1 MRADHLLAQAE
12 QTKVTVVLADNDD
25 EGISFRS
32 APEWREAINHA
43 IQNKELKAELHP
55 LIGRDGK
62 PLHQEAKIRLK
73 LNGEWQTA
81 GYFLPWSRRL
91 SLLSNIDTAM
101 VSHLSGSPEQTTA
114 APIVIHISID
124 SIMNEDT
131 STQILSL
138 IEHRAASAQKFRLE
152 LPESALDIG
161 DLRLGSFIRRAQQQG
176 SQVGISGTGHNLER
190 ITKIHQ
196 LGLDYIK
203 TDPVYAQRLES
214 DKATQQYLQRLT
226 ALAHSIGLQVYLA
239 GVTSELCVQA
249 AWEAGFDGVTGP
261 GIVTR

>member
-1 MRADHLLAQAE
+1 M
-12 QTKVTVVLADNDD
+12 
-25 EGISFRS
+25 
-32 APEWREAINHA
+32 
-43 IQNKELKAELHP
+43 
-55 LIGRDGK
+55 
-62 PLHQEAKIRLK
+62 
-73 LNGEWQTA
+73 
-81 GYFLPWSRRL
+81 
-91 SLLSNIDTAM
+91 
-101 VSHLSGSPEQTTA
+101 SGSPEQTTA

-138 IEHRAASAQKFRLE
+138 IENRAASAQKFRLE